1 MKQNFYMTV
10 FPMEALI
17 ASQLEPQA
25 FAAYMAVGAR
35 KGSAEALI
43 FIHLKEGVGPFN
55 WDEARSACVPHADG
69 RPKQSFYLSIYRVL
83 ENLPLSAL
91 GSLYLVTR
99 DGRSLEL
106 KQAVWSQVGAG
117 IPARWQGV
125 GLYKELCPVLP
136 LVVSCLKPGEFGQ
149 YMTAPTTRT
158 RLPALL
164 FADLRV
170 IGDLDDLRGSG
181 NIGNVYDQH
190 PEHLRSCIEQIRE
203 RPDKVTKIVDRTYF
217 TRFSYGLIDS
227 GVFLSRGGETLFWP
241 MLSAQELK
249 ETAYDWGRSA
259 DIF

>member
-17 ASQLEPQA
+17 ASQLEPDA

-43 FIHLKEGVGPFN
+43 FIHLKETVGPFN
-55 WDEARSACVPHADG
+55 WDEARAACVPHADG

-106 KQAVWSQVGAG
+106 KQAVWSQASERVLANW
-117 IPARWQGV
+117 PGV
-125 GLYKELCPVLP
+125 GLYKELCPVFP
-136 LVVSCLKPGEFGQ
+136 LVVSCLKPTEFGDF
-149 YMTAPTTRT
+149 MTAALTRT
-158 RLPALL
+158 RVPALL
-164 FADLRV
+164 FASLRV
-170 IGDLDDLRGSG
+170 SENLDDMRGIG

-190 PEHLRSCIEQIRE
+190 PEHLQSCIEQIRE
-203 RPDKVTKIVDRTYF
+203 RPEKMTKIVDRTHF
-217 TRFSYGLIDS
+217 TRFPYKLIDS
-227 GVFLSRGGETLFWP
+227 GMFLSHGSETLFWP
-241 MLSAQELK
+241 MPDFQQLK